1 MRSGLQFTGDQRG
14 ADEGPEQGREQH
26 QRHDEELERVEP
38 VPELLDQLA
47 ALRFGAAGEAVG
59 EPARVVVAVHAASGD
74 QRQQAH
80 TGQPRGD
87 ADRLRPEAT
96 HGDAQHHTTSKRRT
110 GCCSG
115 SRARWASTISSRV
128 GVCTCHAGS
137 ITGAETA
144 TRC

>member
-1 MRSGLQFTGDQRG
+1 MRSGLQFTGNQWG

-26 QRHDEELERVEP
+26 QRHDEELKRVEP

-87 ADRLRPEAT
+87 TDRLVPEAT